1 MCRFKD
7 RNATI
12 EVPRFSH
19 RVKGG
24 DNGSILSKSHP
35 INKHIILFSKQTVV
49 FYAESDGMNQY
60 GDR

>member
-7 RNATI
+7 KNATI
-12 EVPRFSH
+12 EVSRFSR

-24 DNGSILSKSHP
+24 DNGSILSKIHP

-49 FYAESDGMNQY
+49 FYAEIDGMNQY

>member
-1 MCRFKD
+1 MCSFKD
-7 RNATI
+7 RNVTI
-12 EVPRFSH
+12 EVPRFSR

-35 INKHIILFSKQTVV
+35 INKHIILFSKQTLE
-49 FYAESDGMNQY
+49 FYAEIDGMNQY